1 MARWSVRLSS
11 GKQPVLV
18 LATVQE
24 VFRSMSNSMPPLF
37 TVHFPSL
44 QDGPET
50 RMEQQSPSYQAKHER
65 YYDLDMDALVSVC
78 SRNTNVVMVWAWMLW
93 LSYAHGTRTEL
104 CFGHGCSGER
114 MLLEHER

>member
-1 MARWSVRLSS
+1 MARWSVRLFS

-24 VFRSMSNSMPPLF
+24 VFRSMSNGMPPLF
-37 TVHFPSL
+37 TVHFQSL

-50 RMEQQSPSYQAKHER
+50 RMEQQSPSCQAKHES

-78 SRNTNVVMVWAWMLW
+78 ARNTNVTMAWAWMLW
-93 LSYAHGTRTEL
+93 L
-104 CFGHGCSGER
+104 
-114 MLLEHER
+114 